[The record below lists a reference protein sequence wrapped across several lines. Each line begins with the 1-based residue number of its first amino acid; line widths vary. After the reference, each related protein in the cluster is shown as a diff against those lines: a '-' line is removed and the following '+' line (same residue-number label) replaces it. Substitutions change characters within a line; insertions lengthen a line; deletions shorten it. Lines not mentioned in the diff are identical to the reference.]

1 MAQKNISCL
10 AYLLVGT
17 LISPVPATD
26 ISISGT
32 VKDSLTQKGI
42 SNATVSLKSFSSVI
56 TTTNENGQFSLSGS
70 TGIIEKRSGNQF
82 SKNPVSKNNSIC
94 FSISNNNTRVTID
107 VFNISGKQVGTLLNK
122 NFGIGNYTVDLSKCG
137 VANQFYLAKV
147 QIGTQIFVL
156 RYVYMSNRI
165 ISPEIYHNSIN
176 NNSTIMTSE
185 VTAAVDTLIITGA
198 GHRTLRTPVTSYAGT
213 LSFSIL
219 ADRPQSLAKI
229 SSVSPKGINGSTL
242 SKRLAGNT
250 FIEPTFNPGFINSG
264 SPDYLTV
271 TLRQI
276 RLYDYDSIVDKEHN
290 NYLSFVVW
298 QGNKTLKLTGTGTVD
313 VGDIVLDSFPAW
325 KVTAIELA
333 FSDTAV
339 IKGTLIGT
347 FNADTSGTKFLSEVD
362 TFYTKYQYSYNASNG
377 SGGAD
382 SSVGRSTAFKTAPA
396 ESTTVS
402 LQGST
407 NGMAY
412 ATTPTNF
419 KLDTAA
425 LVAPSLTLVFD
436 LSRMLR
442 FYNGCNLQHTGGVN
456 PNDPANKAYFFC
468 HSVFYGSVAAF
479 FGTPGQI
486 QGYESVYNCT
496 EGNCGV
502 KAWMTIICNQAGN
515 IISGIL
521 LGNDDNDF
529 TIAKGNITTV
539 SGSNPYDFHYSGS
552 NVDITGFQKATVLG
566 DSTIVAWHQLATE
579 GGNPE
584 RTGQAKFTLRF
595 KTK

>member
-1 MAQKNISCL
+1 MVSSIS
-10 AYLLVGT
+10 
-17 LISPVPATD
+17 ATD
-26 ISISGT
+26 IAISGT
-32 VKDSLTQKGI
+32 VKDSLTQKSI
-42 SNATVSLKSFSSVI
+42 SNATVSLKSFPSV
-56 TTTNENGQFSLSGS
+56 TTTTDGNGQFSLSGS
-70 TGIIEKRSGNQF
+70 TGISEKRIGNLF
-82 SKNPVSKNNSIC
+82 STNPASKNNSIC
-94 FSISNNNTRVTID
+94 FSIGNNNTKVTID
-107 VFNISGKQVGTLLNK
+107 IFNISGKQVVTLLNK
-122 NFGIGNYTVDLSKCG
+122 SFGIGNYTVDLSKCG
-137 VANQFYLAKV
+137 VANQFYIAKV
-147 QIGTQIFVL
+147 QIGTQIFML
-156 RYVYMSNRI
+156 RYVYMSNRT
-165 ISPEIYHNSIN
+165 ISPEIYHTSIN
-176 NNSTIMTSE
+176 DNSTIMTSE
-185 VTAAVDTLIITGA
+185 VTAAVDTLIISGA

-229 SSVSPKGINGSTL
+229 SSVSPKGINGSAL

-250 FIEPTFNPGFINSG
+250 FVEPTFNPGFINSG

-362 TFYTKYQYSYNASNG
+362 TFYTKYQYSYNASIG

-382 SSVGRSTAFKTAPA
+382 SSVGCYTAFKIAPA
-396 ESTTVS
+396 ESTTIS

-407 NGMAY
+407 NGIAY

-425 LVAPSLTLVFD
+425 LVAPNLTLVFD

-468 HSVFYGSVAAF
+468 HTVFSGSVGAF

-502 KAWMTIICNQAGN
+502 KAWMTIMCNQTGN

-539 SGSNPYDFHYSGS
+539 SDSNPFDFHYSGS

-584 RTGQAKFTLRF
+584 RTGHAKFTLRF
-595 KTK
+595 KTN